1 MDFTHF
7 MFLTWY
13 LTWCGCTTGTS
24 LDFRTCGNIVNLV
37 ASGFSGLDVHEE
49 IHLVSSYLVQMCL
62 ERVYSQGSVATQLR
76 RGGMFNNHC
85 TTNFS

>member
-1 MDFTHF
+1 MGHF
-7 MFLTWY
+7 GAKWGQNWKDLTWY

-24 LDFRTCGNIVNLV
+24 LDFRTCGNIVNLA

-62 ERVYSQGSVATQLR
+62 ERVDCSDLYCLLG
-76 RGGMFNNHC
+76 
-85 TTNFS
+85 